1 METNQTPAMLP
12 IFTTEPKAEAGKQV
26 VFFRRKKV
34 AESESYRAVL
44 VPSYKLPSACYIEG
58 EGDETTVQDAEEV
71 FRIALADA
79 FMDSASSI
87 LRRFCDEKRDAK
99 QEAKEIPADML
110 TFSAV
115 VTEMVTQQTSQRL
128 NGDDIAAWYD
138 ASTTNKEAISRYG
151 NEEKGKRQQAALRAK
166 FLSLAS
172 NNPAIMPDLAVKMLA
187 YISPDDTENSVCK
200 AVAKRL
206 ERLSQVSV
214 SADEL

>member
-34 AESESYRAVL
+34 AESESDRAVL

-115 VTEMVTQQTSQRL
+115 DCPPGSSAGLLSKVQARRR
-128 NGDDIAAWYD
+128 
-138 ASTTNKEAISRYG
+138 SR
-151 NEEKGKRQQAALRAK
+151 APPWD
-166 FLSLAS
+166 S
-172 NNPAIMPDLAVKMLA
+172 NRE
-187 YISPDDTENSVCK
+187 S
-200 AVAKRL
+200 R
-206 ERLSQVSV
+206 
-214 SADEL
+214 